1 MKKMLKGICVLS
13 LLVSFSATANAAG
26 MIKDYHAYRIK
37 DQNIRT
43 VVPVVDDI
51 LSKEVE
57 VKKLAKNAYY
67 ATYGDEH
74 YYMKF
79 YPALNDTDV
88 YIVTDGEYDKNNN
101 GVTDFFK
108 S

>member
-1 MKKMLKGICVLS
+1 MKKMLKGICVL
-13 LLVSFSATANAAG
+13 LFLILFSATANAAG

-37 DQNIRT
+37 GQNIRT

-57 VKKLAKNAYY
+57 VKKLARNAYY
-67 ATYGDEH
+67 ATYGDGH

-79 YPALNDTDV
+79 YPALHDTDV
-88 YIVTDGEYDKNNN
+88 YLVTDEEYDK
-101 GVTDFFK
+101 
-108 S
+108 